1 MQQKCLL
8 YWTSI
13 FALIATSIESSL
25 SSGCGK
31 SIPNNFSPDK
41 TTTVKLRKTNDQ
53 PVRYYNVHLPV
64 NYKNDRRHA
73 IVFSFH
79 GHNRDMTGQEDLSE
93 LSRNG
98 LLINGA
104 GIIAVYPQGII
115 GTNGGTAWQGAP
127 YSSPHVDDVNLFD
140 FFLFMTSI
148 IHHIDS
154 LCKCNDLR
162 IANKIVH

>member
-1 MQQKCLL
+1 MQEKCQL

-79 GHNRDMTGQEDLSE
+79 GHTRNMYLQEDLSQ
-93 LSRNG
+93 LSEKG
-98 LLINGA
+98 LLINDSE
-104 GIIAVYPQGII
+104 IIAVYPQGIK
-115 GTNGGTAWQGAP
+115 GTDGGTAWQGAP
-127 YSSPHVDDVNLFD
+127 YSNPHIDDVSYF
-140 FFLFMTSI
+140 TI
-148 IHHIDS
+148 II
-154 LCKCNDLR
+154 N
-162 IANKIVH
+162 IVILN